1 MTYTYAQDAPDAGI
15 ELNSNCIS
23 DGSCKLQIYK
33 TLLLRKDS
41 GWDNTP
47 QTFVQDIFLSATFF
61 IGTMAAFGLVI
72 SGMLMVFWG
81 AQEGMYEKGK
91 KWFIYSIVGIL
102 LVALS
107 YTIIRVVQYIA
118 QGTQ

>member
-1 MTYTYAQDAPDAGI
+1 MMAYTYAQNDPSAGI
-15 ELNSNCIS
+15 ILNSNCIS

-33 TLLLRKDS
+33 TLLLRQDS
-41 GWDNTP
+41 GGENTP

-72 SGMLMVFWG
+72 SGMMMVFGG
-81 AQEGMYEKGK
+81 AQESMYEKGK
-91 KWFIYSIVGIL
+91 KGVIYSIIGIM

-107 YTIIRVVQYIA
+107 YTIIRIVQYIA
-118 QGTQ
+118 Q